1 MSPIAMKIETA
12 ANNSASPG
20 PIGPIKLPIPAA
32 RLNLWDTV
40 PYSLRAD
47 LLALDDTDLPALSTG
62 ELRREMPAGS
72 SDTPLARSFPKL
84 HSK

>member
-1 MSPIAMKIETA
+1 MSPIAIKLETA
-12 ANNSASPG
+12 ANISTGPG
-20 PIGPIKLPIPAA
+20 SIGPLQLPIPAA

-47 LLALDDTDLPALSTG
+47 LLAVDDADLPALSTG

-72 SDTPLARSFPKL
+72 SDTPLAGSFPKL